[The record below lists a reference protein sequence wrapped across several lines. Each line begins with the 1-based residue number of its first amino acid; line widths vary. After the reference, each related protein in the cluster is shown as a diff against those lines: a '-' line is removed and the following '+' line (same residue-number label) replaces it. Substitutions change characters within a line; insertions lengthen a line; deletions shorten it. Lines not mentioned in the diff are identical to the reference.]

1 MNSSTMEDLSA
12 NVQDP
17 EHHIMVIAN
26 RIQRAIHR
34 VPSCGIDISPE
45 KESFDTWF
53 QLEVVSSPLPHPYF
67 MNVTRRWQTRI
78 REILSKKEG
87 VRIPYVAAAALA
99 YTPTL
104 EEEEEEGANTFID
117 YLSMEDFQN
126 QPLPA
131 DTAVV
136 LEYCQ
141 YVDLGDDRLEE
152 LTDKVWWTK
161 YPIRGNTPEPREC
174 RWRYLAVFSWDTTH
188 MTMKSCSWN
197 TTKTSPSVQ
206 GALWS
211 KYGKRDYQ

>member
-53 QLEVVSSPLPHPYF
+53 QLEV
-67 MNVTRRWQTRI
+67 TRI

-104 EEEEEEGANTFID
+104 EEEEEEHLKKSPAPKC
-117 YLSMEDFQN
+117 
-126 QPLPA
+126 PLA
-131 DTAVV
+131 S
-136 LEYCQ
+136 LY
-141 YVDLGDDRLEE
+141 
-152 LTDKVWWTK
+152 
-161 YPIRGNTPEPREC
+161 
-174 RWRYLAVFSWDTTH
+174 
-188 MTMKSCSWN
+188 
-197 TTKTSPSVQ
+197 TSEVP
-206 GALWS
+206 L
-211 KYGKRDYQ
+211 